1 MRLSNVSSNI
11 VSVTRWFG
19 YFTGFGLMLD
29 QVE

>member
-11 VSVTRWFG
+11 IFMTRWFG

-29 QVE
+29 RVE